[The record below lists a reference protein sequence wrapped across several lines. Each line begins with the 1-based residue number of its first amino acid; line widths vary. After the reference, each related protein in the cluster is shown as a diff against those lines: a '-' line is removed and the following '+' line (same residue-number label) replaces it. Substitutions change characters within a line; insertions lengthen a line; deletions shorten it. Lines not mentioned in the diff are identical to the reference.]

1 MALFAQACC
10 YYVCNPYHDRRF
22 SKTTYALEDPQ
33 RLGSKPRRSAFPFP
47 DRGSI
52 IGNVMKE
59 EYRMTFCRLVG
70 HLLVADIQLHDSE
83 VRFLEGLYARL
94 EISEDERR
102 EIERTVNLDDD
113 IVSLAR
119 SLPDEVR
126 VELLQELHD
135 AAWADGVLVP
145 SEARVIKV
153 IEDLFG

>member
-1 MALFAQACC
+1 
-10 YYVCNPYHDRRF
+10 
-22 SKTTYALEDPQ
+22 
-33 RLGSKPRRSAFPFP
+33 
-47 DRGSI
+47 
-52 IGNVMKE
+52 MKE

-135 AAWADGVLVP
+135 AAWADGILVP